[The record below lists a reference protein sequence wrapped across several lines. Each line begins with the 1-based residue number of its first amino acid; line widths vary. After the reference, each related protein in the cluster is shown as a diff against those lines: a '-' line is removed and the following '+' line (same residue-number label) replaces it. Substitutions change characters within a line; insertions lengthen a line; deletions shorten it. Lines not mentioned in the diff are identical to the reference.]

1 LSRGTTKQDEAE
13 LADSEKHKA
22 VAHAREL
29 LAYLEEWET
38 ELWEE
43 EKKVWQPH
51 WSRDDPLRDRM
62 LRIGMSPEQVAE
74 FERRLAATKDI
85 ILGKS
90 IPADIQK
97 ELDDVE
103 AAENSAL
110 QQLSNIVG
118 SR

>member
-1 LSRGTTKQDEAE
+1 MPTKPEIEAE

-22 VAHAREL
+22 VANAREL
-29 LAYLEEWET
+29 LAELEEWET
-38 ELWEE
+38 ALWEE

-74 FERRLAATKDI
+74 FERRLAATQAM

-90 IPADIQK
+90 IPADIRK
-97 ELDDVE
+97 ELDDID

-110 QQLSNIVG
+110 EQLSNIVG
-118 SR
+118 P